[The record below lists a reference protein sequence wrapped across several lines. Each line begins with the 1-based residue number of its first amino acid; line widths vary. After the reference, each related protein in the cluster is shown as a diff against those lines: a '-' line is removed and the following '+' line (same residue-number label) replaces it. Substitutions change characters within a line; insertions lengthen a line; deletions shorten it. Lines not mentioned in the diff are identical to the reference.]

1 MATAIRNEIKTDKI
15 YIKDIFEQWYRIPEY
30 QRPYVW
36 EKDEVLDLLD
46 DISYAAVN
54 TPNNDYFLGSF
65 VYQHKKAGG
74 DQEFVEN
81 DLLDGQQRIT
91 TIFLLFA
98 VVRDIETNKK
108 RKENCQKYIYQEED
122 KDTNTPER
130 IRLLY
135 KIRPEVEKF
144 IDEYVKT
151 ENSIIENWEDINRIA
166 NEGKD
171 VSIKNMANA
180 IVNIKN
186 FFEEKNNIDKVFPY
200 LLQYVLMIYVYSE
213 QLEDAFRLF
222 TILNDRGVKLRNS
235 DILKAQNLQHVPD
248 AERIKYGIKW
258 EELESELGDDF
269 DRFLSFIRTIVVK
282 EKARLNLLQEFEDKI
297 YNPKEKDKSTGII
310 KPALLKKGKETFDL
324 IEKYYKHYDQ
334 LFENDNHNFTNGF
347 EFNNLL
353 VVMKTTLPSTD
364 WIPPLL
370 SYFNKFNSNQIYDFL
385 LLLDKKFSGDWVGQL
400 TPTERIENMNSILKG
415 IEAHRTPDELFKT
428 NLFDFDK
435 ADFLKNIEGKVYGR
449 QFAKSILLKLDFLL
463 NDNKTTKWSA
473 FSQITI
479 EHILPQTPADSS
491 QWKKDFTDIERA
503 YLTNKI
509 GNLILL
515 GRGKNASQGRL
526 DYSEKH
532 KKYFAN
538 NINTFP
544 NSLRLF
550 NKYQTVWTKTE
561 LEENQTNVITTL
573 KSYYSI

>member
-36 EKDEVLDLLD
+36 GKDEVLDLLD

-98 VVRDIETNKK
+98 VVRDLETNKK

-151 ENSIIENWEDINRIA
+151 ENSIIEKWEDIKRIA

-180 IVNIKN
+180 IINIKN
-186 FFEEKNNIDKVFPY
+186 FFEEKNNIDTVFPY

-258 EELESELGDDF
+258 EELESEIGDDF

-324 IEKYYKHYDQ
+324 IDKYYKHYDQ

-385 LLLDKKFSGDWVGQL
+385 LLLDKKFTGDWVGQL
-400 TPTERIENMNSILKG
+400 SPTERIENMNSILKG
-415 IEAHRTPDELFKT
+415 IEAHKTPDVLFKT
-428 NLFDFDK
+428 DLFDFDK
-435 ADFLKNIEGKVYGR
+435 VDFLKNIEGKVYGR

-491 QWKKDFTDIERA
+491 QWKRDFTDIERA
-503 YLTNKI
+503 DLTNKI

-544 NSLRLF
+544 NSLRVF
-550 NKYQTVWTKTE
+550 NKYQTVWTKNE
-561 LEENQTNVITTL
+561 LEENQTNVIKTL
-573 KSYYSI
+573 MSYYGI

>member
-151 ENSIIENWEDINRIA
+151 ENSIIEKWEDIKRIA
-166 NEGKD
+166 NGGKD

-186 FFEEKNNIDKVFPY
+186 FFEEKNNIDIVFPY

-370 SYFNKFNSNQIYDFL
+370 SYFNKFNSNRIYDFL

-400 TPTERIENMNSILKG
+400 SPTERIENMNSILKG
-415 IEAHRTPDELFKT
+415 IEAQKTPDELFKT

-435 ADFLKNIEGKVYGR
+435 VDFLKNIEGKVYGR
-449 QFAKSILLKLDFLL
+449 QFAKGILLKLDFLL

-479 EHILPQTPADSS
+479 EHILPQTPSDSS

-503 YLTNKI
+503 ELTNKI

-544 NSLRLF
+544 NSLRVF

-561 LEENQTNVITTL
+561 LDENQTNVITTL
-573 KSYYSI
+573 KNYYGI

>member
-166 NEGKD
+166 NQGKD

-186 FFEEKNNIDKVFPY
+186 FFEEKNNIDTVFPY

-370 SYFNKFNSNQIYDFL
+370 SYFNKFNSNRIYDFL

-415 IEAHRTPDELFKT
+415 IEAHKTPDDLFKT

-503 YLTNKI
+503 DLTNKI

-515 GRGKNASQGRL
+515 GRRKNASQGRL

-544 NSLRLF
+544 NSLRVF
-550 NKYQTVWTKTE
+550 NKYQTVWTKNE
-561 LEENQTNVITTL
+561 LEENQTNVIKTL
-573 KSYYSI
+573 KSYYGI